1 MDRRTLDTGRPAQ
14 SHPLLLGACAVFLVT
29 GCATA
34 PNVVDLRARDARV
47 EPVYRV
53 KLPAGTAAGQ
63 YAVGRVELAAGRL
76 EASILR
82 FRQALELDPGFADAH
97 NGLGVAHGTMGR
109 FEQAIENFL
118 AALATGPGSAH
129 VWNNLGYAQWKTG
142 RLDDAWKSFERS
154 LALDPV
160 NARTRANVAQLAEE
174 QRVRAER
181 MQAEAHASEQTGS
194 EAGTAEQTLVQASSA
209 DPASALSA
217 ERASG
222 SVPGEPGHAVE
233 FLSMRPSPKAEPDI
247 EFAAPEPVEIVAA
260 PEPSSVEAV
269 RPPEVVVAAQ
279 DVRPWQR
286 PAPKVA
292 SAIAAVVTAGQPH
305 YEIVLA
311 KSNASTLVQTAPNVY
326 ELRHSAVVEQV
337 ASETVSAS
345 GSRSTTS
352 VAASTV
358 PSDAARS
365 SSSPASLRVTLAA
378 LDDIGSVEISN
389 AVGTR
394 GLAGRTASR
403 LSKEGVHV
411 ARVSDYGSFG
421 LAYSEIQYREGHA
434 VAATRLQA
442 KLPLDARLVSRSN
455 LRDGVD
461 LRLVVGRDLAV
472 QQRAWYGDQAP
483 AVANAAHSAPA
494 ISDVAGLEVSNA
506 VGIRHLAARTA
517 QRLAR
522 FGAEIARLSNYSG
535 FGKQHTEIH
544 YRSGHLAGAR
554 AVQQRLPVEA
564 KLVHTDVLNPS
575 VNVRLVVGND
585 MVANSYA
592 WHGDEPPIARTEPG
606 VTARESRTSTTD
618 SLVREAPSIEAT
630 QSPIEATESPIAR
643 NTGSD
648 GWRHL

>member
-1 MDRRTLDTGRPAQ
+1 MNRRTPDTHRPAQ
-14 SHPLLLGACAVFLVT
+14 RYPLLLGACAAFLVT

-34 PNVVDLRARDARV
+34 PNVLDLRAREARV

-63 YAVGRVELAAGRL
+63 YAVGRVELAAGRS
-76 EASILR
+76 EASIRR
-82 FRQALELDPGFADAH
+82 FHQALALDPGFADAH

-160 NARTRANVAQLAEE
+160 NARTRENVAQLAEE

-181 MQAEAHASEQTGS
+181 MTAEARA
-194 EAGTAEQTLVQASSA
+194 AEQTSVQA
-209 DPASALSA
+209 DSA
-217 ERASG
+217 ERT
-222 SVPGEPGHAVE
+222 SVSAPGESAPAVE
-233 FLSMRPSPKAEPDI
+233 FLSMRPSPKDEPEI
-247 EFAAPEPVEIVAA
+247 EFAAPESVDVVAA
-260 PEPSSVEAV
+260 PEPAKVEAV
-269 RPPEVVVAAQ
+269 RAPEVVVAAQ

-286 PAPKVA
+286 PAAKVA
-292 SAIAAVVTAGQPH
+292 STTTAVVSAGQPH

-326 ELRHSAVVEQV
+326 ELRPGAEV
-337 ASETVSAS
+337 ARVAFAFVSPS
-345 GSRSTTS
+345 DSS
-352 VAASTV
+352 VAASEAPSTAA
-358 PSDAARS
+358 SDAPSTAAS
-365 SSSPASLRVTLAA
+365 AAATTASSPASPGVTLAA
-378 LDDIGSVEISN
+378 LDDIGAVEVSN
-389 AVGTR
+389 AVGIR

-411 ARVSDYGSFG
+411 ARVSDHTSFD
-421 LAYSEIQYREGHA
+421 LAHSEIQYREGHA
-434 VAATRLQA
+434 AAATRLQA
-442 KLPLDARLVSRSN
+442 KLPLDAKLVPGAS

-461 LRLVVGRDLAV
+461 LRLVVARDLAV
-472 QQRAWYGDQAP
+472 QQSAWYGDHQLPALARAAEDAP
-483 AVANAAHSAPA
+483 T

-522 FGAEIARLSNYSG
+522 FGAEIASLSNYAG
-535 FGKQHTEIH
+535 FGRQYTEIH

-564 KLVHTDVLNPS
+564 KLVHTDVLRPS
-575 VNVRLVVGND
+575 VNVRLVVGSD
-585 MVANSYA
+585 MVRNPHA
-592 WHGDEPPIARTEPG
+592 WYDDEPRIARTEPG
-606 VTARESRTSTTD
+606 GPSTESRSETTE
-618 SLVREAPSIEAT
+618 SMGEAASPNEAV
-630 QSPIEATESPIAR
+630 SPIEVTRSPIGATESPIAR
-643 NTGSD
+643 TATPD